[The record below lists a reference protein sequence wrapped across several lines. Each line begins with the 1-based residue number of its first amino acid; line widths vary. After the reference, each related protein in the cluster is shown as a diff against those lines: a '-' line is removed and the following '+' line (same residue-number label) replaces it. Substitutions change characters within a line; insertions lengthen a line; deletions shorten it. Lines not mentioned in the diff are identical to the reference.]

1 MPRRKQTK
9 LDDDSNWAIFGEW
22 LTQQRLYRRLTQDQA
37 AKAIDVSRHQWMRY
51 ELGAKVLRKHM
62 EAMAPV
68 LNVTIEKMLDRA
80 GLKASPKYNAVRSR
94 LGRMYDH
101 LGADRLDLAILEL
114 LRLYDKATGCKGGLG
129 PRSGGLEATD
139 FANAVVMINRLPAD
153 RVEELLDVM
162 RERIKHKSVTT
173 KVPLPGRNRI
183 RKKRADKMLF
193 TGLVNSS

>member
-183 RKKRADKMLF
+183 RKKRADK
-193 TGLVNSS
+193 

>member
-9 LDDDSNWAIFGEW
+9 LNDDSNWAIFGEW

-62 EAMAPV
+62 EAMAPI
-68 LNVTIEKMLDRA
+68 LKVTLEKMLDRA
-80 GLKASPKYNAVRSR
+80 GLKASPKRNAVRAK

-101 LGADRLDLAILEL
+101 VGAGRLDLAILEL
-114 LRLYDKATGCKGGLG
+114 LRLYDEAIGYEGGVG
-129 PRSGGLEATD
+129 PRSGGPEATD

-153 RVEELLDVM
+153 RVEELLDLM
-162 RERIKHKSVTT
+162 RKRIKDKSVKT
-173 KVPLPGRNRI
+173 KVPLPGKNRI

>member
-9 LDDDSNWAIFGEW
+9 LYDDSNWTIFGEW

-37 AKAIDVSRHQWMRY
+37 AKAIGVSRHQWMRY

-68 LNVTIEKMLDRA
+68 LNVAFEKLLDRA
-80 GLKASPKYNAVRSR
+80 GLKASRKRNAVRAK
-94 LGRMYDH
+94 LGRMYDY
-101 LGADRLDLAILEL
+101 LGAGRLDFAILEL
-114 LRLYDKATGCKGGLG
+114 LRLYDRATGCKGAVG

-153 RVEELLDVM
+153 RVEELLNLM
-162 RERIKHKSVTT
+162 RERIKDKSVKT
-173 KVPLPGRNRI
+173 KVPLPGKNRI

-193 TGLVNSS
+193 TGPGYQH